1 MWNDERFERDCHNV
15 LCAFAP
21 LCLHD
26 GSTLKMI
33 KSILIA
39 NRGEIARRVIRTA
52 KKLGLRTVAVYSEID
67 SNALFVKDADES
79 VALGGKAPLESYLVV
94 DKIIAAAKEKKV
106 EAIHPGYGFL
116 SERASFVKRC
126 EEEGIIFI
134 GPKADAM
141 QAMGDKATARK
152 TANGLG
158 VPTVPGS
165 EILENADEAK
175 AVCEKIGFPV
185 LLKAS
190 AGGGGIGMTKVD
202 KADDLQKAFD
212 TTSSRA
218 KSAFGDGRVYIE
230 KYLEGPHHIE
240 IQVLRD
246 KNGNVLTFYE
256 RECSVQRRHQKV
268 IEESPSTFVTDELR
282 KNLRD
287 AAKKLVNGINYL
299 NAGTI
304 ECIVDKNRNYYF
316 LEANTRLQV
325 EHPVTEEI
333 TGLDLVELQIKI
345 ASGDALPVA
354 EENLKFNGHAIESRI
369 YAEDSERF
377 LPSPG
382 TIGEYSEPSGEG
394 VRVDSGYAAGSVV
407 SPFYDPLVAKLI
419 THGSARDEAIS
430 RQLSALENYHV
441 NGIKTNIAFL
451 KKAYA
456 SELFKNGGYDTHF
469 VEKLKKAGN

>member
-1 MWNDERFERDCHNV
+1 
-15 LCAFAP
+15 
-21 LCLHD
+21 
-26 GSTLKMI
+26 MI
-33 KSILIA
+33 HSILIA

-52 KKLGLRTVAVYSEID
+52 KKLGIRTVAVYSEID
-67 SNALFVKDADES
+67 ADALFVQDADDR

-106 EAIHPGYGFL
+106 DAVHPGYGFL
-116 SERASFVKRC
+116 SERPAFVKRC
-126 EEEGIIFI
+126 QEEGIIFI

-141 QAMGDKATARK
+141 QAMGDKATARE
-152 TANGLG
+152 TAKKLG

-165 EILENADEAK
+165 EILENADAAK

-202 KADDLQKAFD
+202 KAEDLQKAFE

-230 KYLEGPHHIE
+230 KYLEEPHHIE
-240 IQVLRD
+240 IQMLRD
-246 KNGNVLTFYE
+246 KDGNVLTFYE

-282 KNLRD
+282 KNLRA

-304 ECIVDKNRNYYF
+304 ECIVDKNRNFYF

-345 ASGDALPVA
+345 ASGELLPVT
-354 EENLKFNGHAIESRI
+354 EQNLKFNGHAIESRI
-369 YAEDSERF
+369 YAEDPERF
-377 LPSPG
+377 FPSPG

-394 VRVDSGYAAGSVV
+394 IRVDSGYMGGSVI
-407 SPFYDPLVAKLI
+407 SQFYDPLVAKLI
-419 THGSARDEAIS
+419 THGATRDEAIS
-430 RQLSALENYHV
+430 RQVSALEHYHV
-441 NGIKTNIAFL
+441 NGIKTNIPFL
-451 KKAYA
+451 KKVYV
-456 SELFKNGGYDTHF
+456 SPLFKDGGYDTHF
-469 VEKLKKAGN
+469 VEKLKKQGAGGSVQGAGKT